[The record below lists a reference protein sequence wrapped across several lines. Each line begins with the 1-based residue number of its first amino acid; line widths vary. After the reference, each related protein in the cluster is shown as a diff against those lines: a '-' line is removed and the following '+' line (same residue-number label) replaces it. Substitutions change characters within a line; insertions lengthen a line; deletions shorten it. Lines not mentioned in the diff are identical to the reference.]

1 MSKIVYPQKHFT
13 FSMSNPDE
21 TDLVLVSVTDSRT
34 GFVVRTALPNSG
46 KQTAS
51 IMAFAGAR
59 FSRSDLTAQG
69 LFEEIKQAGT
79 NANEKLAN
87 IFKNYGHASVADM
100 AQLFGYIE
108 NVPDLYTS
116 IFFGESSVGG
126 GQHRSTRYQDFR
138 SCIPMDLKEIGVI
151 SRKKVYDEIDTDFQ
165 NLQNDLL
172 SKYSKWADKLP
183 DIYSKVY
190 QIDKDRR
197 GDTTA
202 LTARVF
208 DTARYFLPTGVCNK
222 TSFAYITSAR
232 EWARL
237 ISVFKSSD
245 DTNLVYLGE
254 QLEVLYAPLSDFA
267 EKIGYVAEAPDLIR
281 YTSSDETIG
290 ENLKEL
296 KKYLEENTNIS
307 NIQDSKYLDY
317 QPISVMLIDQSVTAG
332 TKVMMQNIL
341 TLYPNIEVLRLID
354 WLQQLEKDQKK
365 IISRIVL
372 GKFTHHKQMGNQFK
386 VNTHS
391 YVLTCSNSE
400 MRDLNRHR
408 AWGRFCPIIA
418 TQNYEHLLDSG
429 YALPLYLTDN
439 LALVDIREEFEADL
453 VDYYKLLQR
462 FIEKIQK
469 EIWFPKHL
477 LVQLLPFGHVFTVFM
492 HGSPKEISYLSQIRV
507 RPGGHINYRILAHKM
522 AELAGKSE
530 PFLVGLDLSD
540 DMRPNPS
547 SRDEFVDRS

>member
-1 MSKIVYPQKHFT
+1 MNPYKHYT
-13 FSMSNPDE
+13 FSVSSPDE

-69 LFEEIKQAGT
+69 LFEEIKQAGA

-138 SCIPMDLKEIGVI
+138 NSKPMTLSEVGVK
-151 SRKKVYDEIDTDFQ
+151 SRKLIYSEIDSDFI
-165 NLQNDLL
+165 NLQKDTLA
-172 SKYSKWADKLP
+172 KYAKWADRLP
-183 DIYSKVY
+183 DIYTKVY
-190 QIDKDRR
+190 QLDRENKR
-197 GDTTA
+197 EMGA

-208 DTARYFLPTGVCNK
+208 DTARYFLPSGVCNK

-245 DTNLVYLGE
+245 DKNLVYLGE
-254 QLEVLYAPLSDFA
+254 QLEVLYAPIPEYAA
-267 EKIGYVAEAPDLIR
+267 EIGYVPEAPDLIR
-281 YTSSDETIG
+281 YTNSDETTG

-296 KKYLEENTNIS
+296 KHYIDEQTDISTILDTKPLEFKPLNT
-307 NIQDSKYLDY
+307 
-317 QPISVMLIDQSVTAG
+317 MLIDPSVTPG

-341 TLYPNIEVLRLID
+341 TIYPSIEALKLID
-354 WLQQLEKDQKK
+354 WLQHLDKDQKK
-365 IISRIVL
+365 SLSRTAL
-372 GKFTHHKQMGNQFK
+372 QSFTHHKQMGNQFK

-391 YVLTCSNSE
+391 YVITCSNSE

-408 AWGRFCPIIA
+408 AWGRFIPLIFSC
-418 TQNYEHLLDSG
+418 NYDNLLDSG
-429 YALPLYLTDN
+429 YTLPLYLTDN
-439 LALVDIREEFEADL
+439 LALLDIREEFEQDII
-453 VDYYKLLQR
+453 DYYQKLQS
-462 FIEKIQK
+462 FIVKIKK
-469 EIWFPKHL
+469 ETWFPKNL
-477 LVQLLPFGHVFTVFM
+477 LVELLPFGHVFTMFM

-507 RPGGHINYRILAHKM
+507 RPGGHINYRMLAHKI
-522 AELAGKSE
+522 ADLAGKSE
-530 PFLVGLDLSD
+530 PFLVGLALAEES
-540 DMRPNPS
+540 RPNPS
-547 SRDEFVDRS
+547 SRDEFIDRS

>member
-1 MSKIVYPQKHFT
+1 MNPYKHFK
-13 FSMSNPDE
+13 FSVSNPDE
-21 TDLVLVSVTDSRT
+21 TDLVLVSVTDTRT

-138 SCIPMDLKEIGVI
+138 NCKSISLKETGVF
-151 SRKKVYDEIDTDFQ
+151 SRKKVYSVLDSDFQ
-165 NLQNDLL
+165 DLQKNLL
-172 SKYSKWADKLP
+172 SKYTKWADKLP

-190 QIDKDRR
+190 QIDEQKR
-197 GDTTA
+197 GEVVA
-202 LTARVF
+202 MTARVF

-237 ISVFKSSD
+237 ISVFKSSVD
-245 DTNLVYLGE
+245 ANLVYLGE
-254 QLEVLYAPLSDFA
+254 QLEVLYAPLPEFA
-267 EKIGYVAEAPDLIR
+267 AEIGYVPEAPDLIR
-281 YTSSDETIG
+281 YTNSDETAG
-290 ENLKEL
+290 ENLQEL
-296 KKYLEENTNIS
+296 QAYLEEKTNI
-307 NIQDSKYLDY
+307 LDLVEEKRIEY
-317 QPISVMLIDQSVTAG
+317 RPLGAMLLDQSVTVG
-332 TKVMMQNIL
+332 TKVMVQNLL
-341 TLYPNIEVLRLID
+341 TLYPTIGILKLID
-354 WLQQLEKDQKK
+354 WLQNLPKDEKKTL
-365 IISRIVL
+365 SRIIFQD
-372 GKFTHHKQMGNQFK
+372 FTHHKQMGNQFK
-386 VNTHS
+386 VNTHT
-391 YVLTCSNSE
+391 YILTSSNSE

-408 AWGRFCPIIA
+408 AWGRFVPIIA
-418 TQNYEHLLDSG
+418 SQNYTSLLDSG
-429 YALPLYLTDN
+429 YTLPLYLTEN
-439 LALVDIREEFEADL
+439 LALLDIREEFEADM
-453 VDYYKLLQR
+453 VDYYTRLHV
-462 FIEKIQK
+462 FIDKIKK
-469 EIWFPKHL
+469 EAWFPQHL
-477 LVQLLPFGHVFTVFM
+477 LVQLLPFGHVFTLFM

-507 RPGGHINYRILAHKM
+507 RPGGHINYRMLAYIM
-522 AELAGKSE
+522 AELAAKSE
-530 PFLVGLDLSD
+530 PFLVGLDLGED
-540 DMRPNPS
+540 KKPNPS
-547 SRDEFVDRS
+547 SREEFVDRS